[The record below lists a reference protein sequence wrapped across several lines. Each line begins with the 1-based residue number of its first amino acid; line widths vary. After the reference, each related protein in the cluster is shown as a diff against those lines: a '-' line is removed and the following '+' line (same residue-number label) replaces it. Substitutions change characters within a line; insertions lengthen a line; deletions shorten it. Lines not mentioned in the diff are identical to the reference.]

1 LQEIAAVE
9 LRSWGHTEKDGG
21 SSGAR
26 ERDL

>member
-9 LRSWGHTEKDGG
+9 LRSWGHAENDGG
-21 SSGAR
+21 FSGPR